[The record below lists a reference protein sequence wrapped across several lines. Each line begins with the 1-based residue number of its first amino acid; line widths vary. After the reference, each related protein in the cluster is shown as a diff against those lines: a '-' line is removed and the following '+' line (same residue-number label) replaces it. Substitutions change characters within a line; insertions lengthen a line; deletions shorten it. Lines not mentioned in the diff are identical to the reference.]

1 MQTFKFVY
9 PLLVRTLEF
18 RRINDKTGWI
28 KDQKLSFYDVSF
40 MTISY
45 FFKKQTVVSTVE
57 IF

>member
-9 PLLVRTLEF
+9 PLLVRMLEF

-45 FFKKQTVVSTVE
+45 FFKKQTVVSTGE